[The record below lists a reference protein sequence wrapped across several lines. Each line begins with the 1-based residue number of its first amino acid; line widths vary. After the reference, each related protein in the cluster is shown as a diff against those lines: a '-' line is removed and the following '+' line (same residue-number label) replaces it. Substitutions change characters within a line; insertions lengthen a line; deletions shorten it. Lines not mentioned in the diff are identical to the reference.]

1 MVWCSVQLITLGY
14 QFNSPTAHVM
24 ANFPK
29 NRRKATIRSFTAVL
43 HGEPIEQSWYQTKS
57 CCSHMRNSSLP
68 LLVLTPRC
76 SWWAASLPYTQQ
88 CRSHIHIW
96 QSACVYGKRKL
107 FRTEPFSLSQG
118 YAWMFGNVHLLPLL
132 QLALPKAYYYD
143 TCEPH
148 SQTPLITLYSGPEN
162 MQ

>member
-1 MVWCSVQLITLGY
+1 MSNWSHLAISSTHQLHMWWPTFPRTGGKPQYDPLQQCYMVNQ
-14 QFNSPTAHVM
+14 
-24 ANFPK
+24 K
-29 NRRKATIRSFTAVL
+29 
-43 HGEPIEQSWYQTKS
+43 QSWYQTKS

-68 LLVLTPRC
+68 LLILTPRC

-118 YAWMFGNVHLLPLL
+118 YAWMFGNVHLLSLL
-132 QLALPKAYYYD
+132 QLALPKAYSFD

-148 SQTPLITLYSGPEN
+148 SQTPLIAFCTQDLRICN
-162 MQ
+162 RH